1 MNFKLRSDINARTAL
16 VYGGAAF
23 LLVIVGF
30 RSIFATLDPEH
41 VGLMTYLSIAALI
54 LEFVLLIFYAQ
65 SIYNLGPDGGGE
77 SYSTSASAA
86 AGAVSTMDKESV
98 SALTGAGAGL
108 KDELRDHNKKIEALS
123 DGVNKLV
130 KGSIQKE
137 IHKEISKILNKALDT

>member
-1 MNFKLRSDINARTAL
+1 MNVKLRNDINARTAL

-41 VGLMTYLSIAALI
+41 IGIMTYLSIAALI

-65 SIYNLGPDGGGE
+65 SIYNLGPDGDSG
-77 SYSTSASAA
+77 SKVSASDA
-86 AGAVSTMDKESV
+86 AGAVSNMDKDSA
-98 SALTGAGAGL
+98 SALTSAVAGL
-108 KDELRDHNKKIEALS
+108 KDELRDHNKKIETLS

-130 KGSIQKE
+130 KGSVQKE
-137 IHKEISKILNKALDT
+137 IHKEISKILNKALDS